1 MSIVEGKAVSLLED
15 NSDDKHKGWKIES
28 LWFLKVIYKSWMI
41 LLRPGYVSEYNTIIS
56 SVVTNSS
63 LHSNFMVKF
72 VIKTN
77 KYKLLIHKSDHYSYL
92 YWVHVD

>member
-28 LWFLKVIYKSWMI
+28 LWFLKV
-41 LLRPGYVSEYNTIIS
+41 IS